1 MPQAEKAYNGL
12 ISNFILEEDG
22 KLTLKDATG
31 NIGVG
36 NSSSMDKDGTVEYY
50 LCSPDAQKHDNDKR
64 AISAFILA
72 SLEYE
77 KIKK

>member
-1 MPQAEKAYNGL
+1 
-12 ISNFILEEDG
+12 
-22 KLTLKDATG
+22 
-31 NIGVG
+31 
-36 NSSSMDKDGTVEYY
+36 MDKDGTIEYY